1 MNPLVSIGAPA
12 EVARVSG
19 ERRSQHLITAFVIT
33 GLLFML
39 LPGTFLGVWNLLNI
53 SREHGPASISQAWIQ
68 AHGQAQI
75 FGWIGSFILGI
86 GFYSLTKMKSTR
98 TFPAGAA
105 WTSWVLWSAGVLAR
119 WFGGVT
125 GDAWKIVL
133 PLSGVLQLAAFVL
146 FFLSVRKHR
155 PESGG
160 KKPEAWTRIVIA
172 STIVFMLAIV
182 VNCL

>member
-1 MNPLVSIGAPA
+1 MNPLVSIGSPA
-12 EVARVSG
+12 EAARVAG

-86 GFYSLTKMKSTR
+86 GYYSLTKMKSTR
-98 TFPAGAA
+98 AFPAGAA

-119 WFGGVT
+119 WFGASRAMPGKSFCHCPAFCNWRRLLCSSSRC
-125 GDAWKIVL
+125 GSIDRNRAAKSRKPGHGLSLRPRSSSCW
-133 PLSGVLQLAAFVL
+133 PL
-146 FFLSVRKHR
+146 
-155 PESGG
+155 
-160 KKPEAWTRIVIA
+160 W
-172 STIVFMLAIV
+172 
-182 VNCL
+182 